1 MNHSAS
7 AAFDLKLDTY
17 LQNAQPRQLAELSE
31 WLRIPSVSTQSQ
43 HKEDVER
50 AADWLAQKMAAI
62 GLQNVEVIRAG
73 GHPIVYGD
81 WLHADADAPT
91 VLIYGHYDVQP
102 VDPLELWHSPP
113 FEPSVRG
120 EDLFARGASDD
131 KGQLFAHVAAVEAL
145 LSTYGELP
153 VNVKFLVEG
162 EEEVGS
168 RALTAYLPS
177 ETEKL
182 AADVCLI
189 SDTHILA
196 PDLPL
201 IIYGLRGMWAGE
213 IIVRGPSQDLH
224 SGMFGG
230 AVHNPNQALCALLA
244 QLHDTAGRITV
255 PGFYDDV
262 QALSAEERTALA
274 QVPYDEEKL
283 IQESGVPAAWGE
295 DGFTVTERIGA
306 RPTLEINGI
315 WGGFIGD
322 GFKTVIPAEAHAK
335 VSCRLVPDQQSSDVG
350 PLIEQFL
357 RHIAPPTVEV
367 TVNTLQHA
375 PATVVPLDVPEM
387 KSAARAY
394 TRVFGAEPVFSR
406 EGGSIPIATVVQE
419 ALGIPILFM
428 GFGLPDD
435 NLHAPNEKL
444 HLPNFYRGIRVG
456 IALMEELISS

>member
-1 MNHSAS
+1 MNNSAT
-7 AAFDLKLDTY
+7 ATFDSKLDTF
-17 LQNAQPRQLAELSE
+17 LRNAQSRQLDELSG
-31 WLRIPSVSTQSQ
+31 WLRIPSVSTLSQ
-43 HKEDVER
+43 HKADVER
-50 AADWLAQKMAAI
+50 AAGWLSQKMTAI
-62 GLQNVEVIRAG
+62 GLQNVEVIQSG

-81 WLHADADAPT
+81 WLHAADDAPT

-102 VDPLELWHSPP
+102 VDPLELWTSPP
-113 FEPSVRG
+113 FEPTVRG

-145 LSTYGELP
+145 LETFGKLP

-168 RALTAYLPS
+168 PALTTYLPA

-189 SDTHILA
+189 SDTHILS
-196 PDLPL
+196 PEQPM
-201 IIYGLRGMWAGE
+201 IIYGLRGVWAGE
-213 IIVRGPSQDLH
+213 ISVQGPSQDLH

-244 QLHDTAGRITV
+244 RLHDSAGRITV

-262 QALSAEERTALA
+262 ETLTEKERTALA
-274 QVPYDEEKL
+274 QVPYDESVL
-283 IQESGVPAAWGE
+283 LQETGVPAAWGE

-306 RPTLEINGI
+306 RPTLEINGM

-335 VSCRLVPDQQSSDVG
+335 VSCRLVPDQESSEIG
-350 PLIEQFL
+350 PMIEQFL
-357 RHIAPPTVEV
+357 RQIAPPTVEV

-387 KSAARAY
+387 QAAASAYA
-394 TRVFGAEPVFSR
+394 RVFGTEPVFSR
-406 EGGSIPIATVVQE
+406 EGGSIPIATIVQE
-419 ALGIPILFM
+419 TLGIPILFM